1 MNLKSLTQQLQ
12 KEGFK
17 HIYEWRDKSH
27 TEYPPHQH
35 KDKVSF
41 YIIDGSL
48 NFYLDGKTIELKE
61 GDRFDVPP
69 KKEHTAKV
77 GPRGCYFLVGEV
89 IEGDS

>member
-1 MNLKSLTQQLQ
+1 MDPSLFKQQLE
-12 KEGFK
+12 KDGFK
-17 HIYEWRDKSH
+17 NIYEWKDEPN
-27 TEYPPHQH
+27 TVYPKHRH

-48 NFYLDGKTIELKE
+48 VFLIEDKVIELKS

-69 KKEHTAKV
+69 NQEHTAKV
-77 GPRGCYFLVGEV
+77 GSKVCVFIVGEM